1 MALLCIVLIKI
12 ILNKK
17 LQENDIYKS
26 VRNTNKCPIC
36 ENERK
41 MPTALTVSGYAII
54 I

>member
-1 MALLCIVLIKI
+1 MI

-17 LQENDIYKS
+17 LQENDMYIS

-41 MPTALTVSGYAII
+41 MPTALTVSGYAIVI
-54 I
+54 FFI